1 VAAAIIG
8 AYSSRKAEVDY
19 DEEHGQGLLRS
30 RNGEEPFLNAHSNTE
45 PLKPAQSRPWCV
57 CELPFFLGGGVRQV
71 LQKLPFLWLER
82 PWRLAVCA
90 ARPFSD

>member
-30 RNGEEPFLNAHSNTE
+30 RLGGKRALQHGA
-45 PLKPAQSRPWCV
+45 AQTRAV
-57 CELPFFLGGGVRQV
+57 ALLVRVRAAFFFGGGVRQV
-71 LQKLPFLWLER
+71 
-82 PWRLAVCA
+82 AVPVA
-90 ARPFSD
+90 